1 MGESL
6 LATLLRVKL
15 SKVLNLHKGDS
26 NQNQSHLSQLYPS
39 KMGTWRC
46 QSKFFRC
53 FAKLSRKTYESENF
67 SSDVIRFRISKQR
80 PKNVLKLDPFK
91 SNRIK
96 VMHLSLDRFFF
107 LEREQRFIFFRAGER
122 RKRNE
127 AFKVRSDLGQTCQ
140 TNDPMTAD
148 FFSFW
153 RQFFC
158 RSKHKRNN

>member
-67 SSDVIRFRISKQR
+67 SSDVIRFWISKQR

-107 LEREQRFIFFRAGER
+107 SRESSDSFFFGRASDENETR
-122 RKRNE
+122 RS
-127 AFKVRSDLGQTCQ
+127 RSDPILVKPVKQTIRWRR
-140 TNDPMTAD
+140 T
-148 FFSFW
+148 FFLFGAN
-153 RQFFC
+153 FFC
-158 RSKHKRNN
+158 RSEHKRNN